1 MKSNNILSYFLLIL
15 FVILGVSS
23 CKDDEPT
30 NTNNNS
36 NKSGAIL
43 KLEYKGNTETYIQDY
58 VYLNGQTCL
67 TFNGPFRSPVL
78 IGSSSETLI
87 SADLALHQ
95 SAYPLKVK
103 KYVLGNY
110 DCSAM
115 NGANESASYFALEAV
130 YGVFDFGD
138 FKEYTSINGNFNITA
153 ISENKISFIYTG
165 AVEVYDPFEEITL
178 GTINV
183 TYEADNIDFEDSY

>member
-1 MKSNNILSYFLLIL
+1 MKSNNILNYLLIL
-15 FVILGVSS
+15 FMILGVSS

-30 NTNNNS
+30 NNNNNS
-36 NKSGAIL
+36 NKSGATLTL
-43 KLEYKGNTETYIQDY
+43 KYEGNTETYIQDY
-58 VYLNGQTCL
+58 VYLNGQTCV
-67 TFNGPFRSPVL
+67 TFNGTFRSPVL
-78 IGSSSETLI
+78 IGASSETLI
-87 SADLALHQ
+87 SADFAFHQ
-95 SAYPLKVK
+95 SAYPLKVRN
-103 KYVLGNY
+103 YVSGNY

-115 NGANESASYFALEAV
+115 NGANESVSYFVLEAI

-138 FKEYTSINGNFNITA
+138 FKKYTSINGNFNITA